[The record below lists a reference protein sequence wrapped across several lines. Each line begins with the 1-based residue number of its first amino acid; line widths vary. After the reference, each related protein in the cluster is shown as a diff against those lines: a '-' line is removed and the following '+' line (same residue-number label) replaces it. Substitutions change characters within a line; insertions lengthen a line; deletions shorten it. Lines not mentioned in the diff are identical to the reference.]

1 MTWVDK
7 SKCIGCGVCAN
18 ICPDGFEII
27 DGKAVV
33 KNPNLP
39 CINDAM
45 ASCPAGAIIS
55 EVTSDASGQAS
66 QGQGTGMGFGSGT
79 GRGLGRGTG
88 RGLGKGPRDG
98 RGQGRSGRGRGR
110 S

>member
-7 SKCIGCGVCAN
+7 NKCIGCGVCAN
-18 ICPDGFEII
+18 ICPDGFEIK
-27 DGKAVV
+27 DEKAVV
-33 KNPNLP
+33 NNPNAP

-45 ASCPAGAIIS
+45 TSCPVGAIMS
-55 EVTSDASGQAS
+55 EAASNVSGQTGQS
-66 QGQGTGMGFGSGT
+66 QDT
-79 GRGLGRGTG
+79 GRGMGRGAG
-88 RGLGKGPRDG
+88 RGLARGPRDG